1 MILYGQN
8 ISTKMYNYLSLYHGR
23 FICPVLM
30 LLSKYFEKSSTT
42 LQQGFQVMQIYIAS
56 EDSHRI
62 YSIKTKKK
70 KQKRKTERKNSLSVL
85 AMNFVELLLLMVRAS
100 YSFSHNL
107 SYTFRPKYF

>member
-23 FICPVLM
+23 FICPV

-70 KQKRKTERKNSLSVL
+70 RKTERKNSLSVL

-100 YSFSHNL
+100 YSCSHNL